1 MFINCGLGGGLYMYG
16 GVFVL
21 GDISDLQSC
30 KGKFRIYILGGPRFA
45 LFSVENK
52 TCPPAG
58 GAKKS
63 RPPAGG
69 QIFYLPPSMIL

>member
-1 MFINCGLGGGLYMYG
+1 MYG

-30 KGKFRIYILGGPRFA
+30 KGKFRIYILGGPRFV
-45 LFSVENK
+45 LFGVENK

-58 GAKKS
+58 GAKNPAPLPEAKYFTC
-63 RPPAGG
+63 PP
-69 QIFYLPPSMIL
+69 P